1 MKSSPLASL
10 RRLLEKVTFEQR
22 FIEKVRFEENL
33 RRDKDIQ
40 LVQRH
45 QSGVCLVCLENG
57 LKETRGEVKEV
68 IGTQIM

>member
-10 RRLLEKVTFEQR
+10 RSLLEKVTFEQR
-22 FIEKVRFEENL
+22 FIEKATFEENL
-33 RRDKDIQ
+33 KRDKAIQ

-57 LKETRGEVKEV
+57 LKETRDEVKGV
-68 IGTQIM
+68 IGTPIM